1 MLPKKLRIDKD
12 KRELPVGLSPGFPM
26 TVLINRF
33 SAFSYGFIDWHWHD
47 ELQYC
52 LVLSGSVLFLVDGRR
67 VAISEGSGIFIN
79 TQRLHRIEP
88 ENDGA
93 SYLCIYFSAG
103 LISENI
109 KGFLYSRYLSPVLA
123 DPTLAFIVLDK
134 EDGKAGKI
142 LDSLLEIRRLR
153 ENPSPGV
160 ELDIC
165 SQVIL
170 IWKDT
175 LQCLPERSGEKTTYE
190 NSERLKK
197 ILRFIHAH
205 YADRISLG
213 DIAALIGLSRG
224 ECCRF
229 FQKTVGQPLFRYLMA
244 YRINKSI
251 DLLLGTDKGVAEIA
265 YETGFN
271 SQSYFTKCF
280 KALKNVTPSRLRLE
294 YGAQVDTPDPEDIAC
309 RGRTG
314 PPEGACRTEDL
325 RSSQEEPSTRAYNA
339 ASE

>member
-1 MLPKKLRIDKD
+1 M
-12 KRELPVGLSPGFPM
+12 
-26 TVLINRF
+26 
-33 SAFSYGFIDWHWHD
+33 
-47 ELQYC
+47 
-52 LVLSGSVLFLVDGRR
+52 
-67 VAISEGSGIFIN
+67 
-79 TQRLHRIEP
+79 
-88 ENDGA
+88 
-93 SYLCIYFSAG
+93 
-103 LISENI
+103 
-109 KGFLYSRYLSPVLA
+109 
-123 DPTLAFIVLDK
+123 
-134 EDGKAGKI
+134 
-142 LDSLLEIRRLR
+142 
-153 ENPSPGV
+153 NPSA
-160 ELDIC
+160 
-165 SQVIL
+165 
-170 IWKDT
+170 
-175 LQCLPERSGEKTTYE
+175 LPERSGEKTTYE

-294 YGAQVDTPDPEDIAC
+294 YGAQVDTPDPGDTAR
-309 RGRTG
+309 RGRTDL
-314 PPEGACRTEDL
+314 PEGACRTEDL
-325 RSSQEEPSTRAYNA
+325 RSSQGEPSTRAYNA

>member
-1 MLPKKLRIDKD
+1 MIPKKLRIDKD

-47 ELQYC
+47 EIQYC

-79 TQRLHRIEP
+79 TQKLHRIEP
-88 ENDGA
+88 ESDGA

-175 LQCLPERSGEKTTYE
+175 L
-190 NSERLKK
+190 
-197 ILRFIHAH
+197 
-205 YADRISLG
+205 
-213 DIAALIGLSRG
+213 
-224 ECCRF
+224 
-229 FQKTVGQPLFRYLMA
+229 
-244 YRINKSI
+244 
-251 DLLLGTDKGVAEIA
+251 
-265 YETGFN
+265 
-271 SQSYFTKCF
+271 
-280 KALKNVTPSRLRLE
+280 
-294 YGAQVDTPDPEDIAC
+294 
-309 RGRTG
+309 
-314 PPEGACRTEDL
+314 
-325 RSSQEEPSTRAYNA
+325 
-339 ASE
+339 

>member
-1 MLPKKLRIDKD
+1 MIPKRLRIDKD

-33 SAFSYGFIDWHWHD
+33 SAFSYSFIDWHWHD

-52 LVLSGSVLFLVDGRR
+52 LVLSGRVLFLVDGRR

-88 ENDGA
+88 ESDDA

-134 EDGKAGKI
+134 ENSKAGKI
-142 LDSLLEIRRLR
+142 LASLLEIQRLQ
-153 ENPSPGV
+153 ENPLPGV

-165 SQVIL
+165 SRVIL
-170 IWKDT
+170 LWKDT
-175 LQCLPERSGEKTTYE
+175 LQCLPERSGEKMTYE

-197 ILRFIHAH
+197 ILRFIHTH
-205 YADRISLG
+205 YADRICLE
-213 DIAALIGLSRG
+213 DIAALIGFSKG

-229 FQKTVGQPLFRYLMA
+229 FQKNTGQPLFRYLMA

-251 DLLLGTDKGVAEIA
+251 DLLLGTDKSVAEIA
-265 YETGFN
+265 YETGYN

-294 YGAQVDTPDPEDIAC
+294 YGAQIDAPDPQDTAS
-309 RGRTG
+309 RGTTD
-314 PPEGACRTEDL
+314 PPPHVL
-325 RSSQEEPSTRAYNA
+325 
-339 ASE
+339 

>member
-1 MLPKKLRIDKD
+1 MIPKKLRIDKD

-47 ELQYC
+47 EIQYC
-52 LVLSGSVLFLVDGRR
+52 LVLSGRVLFLVDGRR
-67 VAISEGSGIFIN
+67 VTISEGSGIFIN

-88 ENDGA
+88 ECDGA

-109 KGFLYSRYLSPVLA
+109 KGFLYSRYLLPVLA

-134 EDGKAGKI
+134 EDNKAENI

-165 SQVIL
+165 SHVIL
-170 IWKDT
+170 IWKNT
-175 LQCLPERSGEKTTYE
+175 LQCLPENSGEKAAYE
-190 NSERLKK
+190 NGERLKK

-213 DIAALIGLSRG
+213 DIASLIGFSRG

-251 DLLLGTDKGVAEIA
+251 GLLMGTDKSVAEIA

-280 KALKNVTPSRLRLE
+280 KALKNITPSRLRLE
-294 YGAQVDTPDPEDIAC
+294 YGTQINTPDPKDIALH
-309 RGRTG
+309 GTTD
-314 PPEGACRTEDL
+314 PPPHVL
-325 RSSQEEPSTRAYNA
+325 
-339 ASE
+339 